1 MWPCISLSH
10 IYCIK
15 AFYLN
20 YFTSNPGND
29 SIAKP
34 ISISKLNLT
43 VKKKD
48 EIHFECTC
56 SKGTYIRSL
65 ARDIGYAVNSGAHL
79 IDLRRT
85 SSGDF
90 HIKNAKT
97 VDEWIDIIKT
107 S

>member
-1 MWPCISLSH
+1 MKH
-10 IYCIK
+10 RF
-15 AFYLN
+15 A
-20 YFTSNPGND
+20 NPVQSYETGQQRH
-29 SIAKP
+29 STA
-34 ISISKLNLT
+34 
-43 VKKKD
+43 KKKD

-79 IDLRRT
+79 INLRRT